1 MDFKYRVNTNL
12 HLNHYGAQYHYYRY
26 YLSISSNRDDGYGDR
41 HKYWFGVVK
50 FSHKIDI
57 DDTNYNTNSLKILTN
72 DDGYCIINPTT
83 SSAGVFWLNITLNT
97 AERSD
102 QVIVILH

>member
-50 FSHKIDI
+50 FSHKVNT
-57 DDTNYNTNSLKILTN
+57 DTTDNTSVYNMYTNAT
-72 DDGYCIINPTT
+72 GYCVINP
-83 SSAGVFWLNITLNT
+83 SSSTDGHWWLNFTLTT
-97 AERSD
+97 AERTD
-102 QVIVILH
+102 QAIVILH